1 MLLQLAAETPQL
13 SPLSITHVL
22 SCLEATSHRSDTWF
36 EILTKVQ
43 WYEYSSY
50 VYLVDSK
57 TAFRSLLCDQ
67 CFSEWYWGAWSKL
80 LLQGGTYTPLRVGSS
95 RLGKAS
101 LWAIGRLPFSLG
113 SPGQLGNLSGKGEV
127 LFLLSPKLASV
138 CSFSK
143 NLNPRITLRVAQ
155 RPTAHN
161 CVCALKLWNNNK

>member
-1 MLLQLAAETPQL
+1 MYALIPISVSKGASFFCYCRFKLFKETSDRGQPRISLEWIFSMWSGVISPFFFIWYPVWKLLTHWRKMLLQLAAETPQL

-67 CFSEWYWGAWSKL
+67 CLSELYWGAWSKL
-80 LLQGGTYTPLRVGSS
+80 LLQEGHTPRWGL
-95 RLGKAS
+95 
-101 LWAIGRLPFSLG
+101 
-113 SPGQLGNLSGKGEV
+113 E
-127 LFLLSPKLASV
+127 
-138 CSFSK
+138 
-143 NLNPRITLRVAQ
+143 AQ
-155 RPTAHN
+155 G
-161 CVCALKLWNNNK
+161 